1 MRVII
6 LLAAMTLFAVP
17 ATAQVVIAPTGTTF
31 NHPTTEFNRTAS
43 YREEFF
49 QCASVTAG
57 VCTGRA
63 AAPFQT
69 GVLIP
74 KAAITGTAPSR
85 TFLFT
90 SIPSGNPLPSLP
102 AGVGFVATIVAIGDP
117 NAGATGE
124 SARSGDSNP
133 FFAQGT
139 TPASPTSV
147 VVQ

>member
-1 MRVII
+1 MRTWA
-6 LLAAMTLFAVP
+6 LLVAFLMSAVY
-17 ATAQVVIAPTGTTF
+17 AEAQVVVAPTGVTF
-31 NHPTTEFNRTAS
+31 THSATEFNRTAS

-49 QCASVTAG
+49 QCTSVTAG

-74 KAAITGTAPSR
+74 KAAVTGTAPR
-85 TFLFT
+85 AFLFS
-90 SIPSGNPLPSLP
+90 SIPAGSPLPSLP
-102 AGVGFVATIVAIGDP
+102 AGVGFVSTLVAIGDP

-133 FFAQGT
+133 FFAQGV
-139 TPASPTSV
+139 TPASPTNV